1 MGAWKQFLASDIIVN
16 PFEVNKGFSFPYSD
30 WTNSDVQLDIFL
42 GTYNP
47 GTFYPAVAT
56 TTGLNSTQYQTLVYE
71 SIKELYYFN
80 FTTSSY
86 GDSVITASLLPGSDP
101 SGDVFRG
108 PTNPTGRFDNY
119 LQSTLT
125 PVRNFPTE
133 SGEQVVAIS
142 IPNFLF
148 GDYIQPNSF
157 VFEYSSS
164 LTIIDDGEGNLNSS
178 ASFSWDTGELEY
190 FYYSESLDWVSYN
203 DPQDMKWSSPSN
215 LPTGYTFISAS
226 WQGNAGRTPFIDAN
240 TTDPVQEI
248 DNQGITY
255 DESTGTM
262 QSDSSVW
269 AFQDTTGDTG
279 PALFTWMSSSALIKS
294 VSAGENVG
302 NIIYPHGMAVLT
314 NQNLPLSDISINT
327 DVTCSFSSS
336 YTIYETQYKAT
347 INENEFNF
355 SNNPSLI
362 SGSTDGTMYSF
373 VTSSYFSPYVTTVG
387 LYNEAQE
394 LLAVGK
400 LSQPLP
406 TSPTTDT
413 TIVIN
418 LDR

>member
-1 MGAWKQFLASDIIVN
+1 MGAWKQFLTSDIIVN

-133 SGEQVVAIS
+133 SGEQVVTIS

-190 FYYSESLDWVSYN
+190 FYYSESVDFSFFTDNENIDWNPATPPSGYN
-203 DPQDMKWSSPSN
+203 
-215 LPTGYTFISAS
+215 FISAS
-226 WQGNAGRTPFIDAN
+226 WEGDPGNTPFGDLS
-240 TTDPVQEI
+240 TGDPVRDI
-248 DNQGITY
+248 DNQGVTFNA
-255 DESTGTM
+255 STGKM
-262 QSDSSVW
+262 ISDSSTW
-269 AFQDTTGDTG
+269 KFLDPLGDPG
-279 PALFTWMSSSALIKS
+279 PALFTWMSSSAILKS

-314 NQNLPLSDISINT
+314 NQNLPLSDISTNT
-327 DVTCSFSSS
+327 DLTCSFSSS

>member
-1 MGAWKQFLASDIIVN
+1 MVTWKQFLASDIIVN
-16 PFEVNKGFSFPYSD
+16 PFEVNKGFSFPYSN

-47 GTFYPAVAT
+47 GTFYPAVSS
-56 TTGLNSTQYQTLVYE
+56 TTGVNSTQYQTLVYE

-86 GDSVITASLLPGSDP
+86 GDSVITAILLPGSDP

-125 PVRNFPTE
+125 PVRIFPTE
-133 SGEQVVAIS
+133 SGEQIVAIS
-142 IPNFLF
+142 VPNFLF
-148 GDYIQPNSF
+148 GDYIQPESF

-190 FYYSESLDWVSYN
+190 FYYSESVDFDTWSN
-203 DPQDMKWSSPSN
+203 DLQVIWDTSTPPS
-215 LPTGYTFISAS
+215 GYTFISAS
-226 WQGNAGRTPFIDAN
+226 WQGDPGRTPFIDVASGG
-240 TTDPVQEI
+240 DPVQEI
-248 DNQGITY
+248 DNQDVTY
-255 DESTGTM
+255 DDTTGQM
-262 QSDSSVW
+262 DSDGSIW
-269 AFQDTTGDTG
+269 KFQDTTGDTG
-279 PALFTWMSSSALIKS
+279 PALFTWMSSSAIIKS
-294 VSAGENVG
+294 ISAGENVG

-314 NQNLPLSDISINT
+314 NQNLPLSDISTNT
-327 DVTCSFSSS
+327 NLTCSFSSS

-373 VTSSYFSPYVTTVG
+373 VTGSYFSPYVTTVG